1 MRGEESV
8 ARVLSVKISMNNRPT
23 QDTSSCHRS
32 LRCGF
37 TLIELLVVVAIIAIL
52 AGMLLPALGKAK
64 SKAKSIKCI
73 NNLRQIGLAMF
84 MYADEHEDTIP
95 RGDAERWFFVFM
107 PYVPEGGTVN
117 DFRNIKI
124 FKCPSYPL
132 TKRLEHQV
140 VSYVVNAW
148 GFDSPDDLT
157 GFQQVGA
164 SKITAFQEPSN
175 SAYLLD
181 SEDGPW
187 RPVIDG
193 FGDPTTDT
201 WVNDVWRPDHLP
213 FNRFWS
219 LNAQRRVSV
228 DRHSK
233 GSNILYLDGHASY
246 LDAKDIKIDLFRD
259 LKPVN
264 GRGRN

>member
-1 MRGEESV
+1 MKRLRSFDSNSV
-8 ARVLSVKISMNNRPT
+8 PSVLR
-23 QDTSSCHRS
+23 R
-32 LRCGF
+32 GF

-107 PYVPEGGTVN
+107 PYIPEGGTVD

-124 FKCPSYPL
+124 FKCPSYPI

-148 GFDSPDDLT
+148 RFRSPDDRT

-181 SEDGPW
+181 SEDGAW

-193 FGDPTTDT
+193 FGDPETDT
-201 WVNDVWRPDHLP
+201 WVNDVWSPDHLP
-213 FNRFWS
+213 FNRLWS

-228 DRHSK
+228 DRHAK
-233 GSNILYLDGHASY
+233 GSNILYLDGHAAY
-246 LDAKDIKIDLFRD
+246 LDAKDIKTDLFREE
-259 LKPVN
+259 KPVS